1 MSPNKEPHKS
11 SATPQSLTSEQ
22 ETLLLTQLTYEP
34 STQKGSHRMIR
45 NLTMANVMLE
55 AGLRVNELVQLRL
68 EHLWFNNEPVNT
80 IIVTTDIAKGAKERK
95 IPVSERLSIMLKQM
109 NEKVWASFICIAP
122 DFAFFWGDPT
132 QQMTTRQVQRIIRS
146 AGHAAMGLTIT
157 PHMLRH
163 TFATRVL
170 AKSNLKIVQSLLGHA
185 SILTTQRYCHPNSQQ
200 ITDAIKASS
209 KRS

>member
-1 MSPNKEPHKS
+1 MTSNKEPYKP

-22 ETLLLTQLTYEP
+22 EGLLLLQLTYEP
-34 STQKGSHRMIR
+34 TTQKGIQRMIR

-68 EHLWFNNEPVNT
+68 EHLWYNKEPVNT

-95 IPVSERLSIMLKQM
+95 IPVSERLSSMLKQM
-109 NEKVWASFICIAP
+109 NDRVWSAHICTAP

-132 QQMTTRQVQRIIRS
+132 QQMTTRQIQRIIRT

-170 AKSNLKIVQSLLGHA
+170 AKSNLKIVQSLLGHS
-185 SILTTQRYCHPNSQQ
+185 SILTTQRYCHPNNQQ

-209 KRS
+209 ERD